1 MKIQCNLR
9 TIGNLGQRHYA
20 LAFPKGSDLTEKVSK
35 QILRYVESG
44 TIYRLKHKW
53 NLPKTCVQYSIEES
67 TIVRALPYRKLIFL
81 TASSL
86 LAGAVLGEPFQG

>member
-1 MKIQCNLR
+1 MQCNLR

-67 TIVRALPYRKLIFL
+67 TIVRALPYRKLIFFKNL
-81 TASSL
+81 FKKLYTYVFL
-86 LAGAVLGEPFQG
+86 ELNLN